1 MTYQLEDPSR
11 RTTGLKSASVLG
23 VKLIVGVFGFTYFT
37 DQVKKI
43 STLSPSLANYFYI
56 ALLAIV
62 CIKAA
67 LWIAVAQK
75 EIDILSTWLDPRK
88 YYPPDETVN
97 AVLFALV
104 LCGLILSSRNLIVFG
119 AIYVVY
125 AVVHMYGWMHLRREL
140 RKVIKKSRL
149 LLQKDPPS
157 HSVKRLCT
165 IAIDLIETYYLGRLH
180 LFRAALVLFLSTAG
194 LIASI
199 KAHLSNAH
207 YQTYAYGLYVFSLV
221 VPEEVVT
228 NCARAPLY
236 SGIRRLEGMLYDLR
250 RHEAGTAPQSNS
262 I

>member
-104 LCGLILSSRNLIVFG
+104 LCGLIISSRNLIVFG

-125 AVVHMYGWMHLRREL
+125 AVVHMYGWMHLRR
-140 RKVIKKSRL
+140 
-149 LLQKDPPS
+149 
-157 HSVKRLCT
+157 
-165 IAIDLIETYYLGRLH
+165 
-180 LFRAALVLFLSTAG
+180 
-194 LIASI
+194 
-199 KAHLSNAH
+199 
-207 YQTYAYGLYVFSLV
+207 
-221 VPEEVVT
+221 
-228 NCARAPLY
+228 
-236 SGIRRLEGMLYDLR
+236 
-250 RHEAGTAPQSNS
+250 
-262 I
+262 